1 MFDKEGVHFLVSSG
15 KTGLPFGVGTNRISG
30 GNFGE
35 INHGETTHVG
45 FEASA

>member
-1 MFDKEGVHFLVSSG
+1 MFDKEGVRFLVSSG
-15 KTGLPFGVGTNRISG
+15 KTGLPFGVGTNRING

-35 INHGETTHVG
+35 INNGKTTHVG